1 MYTSGRSGG
10 GGRRRQGVV
19 EDEDA
24 LWRPRVREK
33 LKDEEEDSYTALLN
47 TVIAIVKCYLQ

>member
-1 MYTSGRSGG
+1 M
-10 GGRRRQGVV
+10 